1 MAVLL
6 HNILICT
13 VSGSIMFGLGTLLNL
28 RFSKRSM
35 SRWYYGIIILSLI
48 MLLVPLEFGG
58 SLPKLINVSLPAETA
73 AAPAPISGTA
83 GGAAR
88 SGPSL
93 IQIIFTVWMVA
104 ASALAVRNIVLYIR
118 ASRTIKRIS
127 RPCDNAEALKI
138 CEMLRK
144 ELKVRRRVR
153 AMVSAETA
161 SPLLFGIIRPRI
173 IIPDRGFDAESL
185 RLIFAHELTHLKHRD
200 LLVKLLGI
208 AAGCVHWFNPLI
220 YPLRRSLNTV
230 CELCCDESVL
240 KKLRLADNKDY
251 GRLIISVVE
260 DGGAGYAAYSTSMA
274 SAKNSMK
281 KRLSRIARFKEI
293 TGALK
298 MISVL
303 TAAAL
308 AVCSMTAFG
317 FTRAAEVVPEEISSV
332 FRPHG
337 DTVVS
342 KFSAAVRET
351 PAPTP
356 TETAAPELTAGETAN
371 EAQTPSGPEYAAND
385 EPVYDLTDESA
396 ETISEEITEPQ
407 YDEPE
412 QEPKY
417 TEPVPVHETE
427 AQTVVAPAVITPPPM
442 PTEAPETAE
451 TVKVPGV
458 SSYVINLEYDDS
470 GKASSPV
477 LEAVSTTKLNFNLTN
492 MISGVEIYACGKN
505 GENARKVYESAD
517 GSITSF
523 TLPVTEGECCFA
535 VFTNHDRT
543 PAPTNTLIIN

>member
-1 MAVLL
+1 MTALL

-13 VSGSIMFGLGTLLNL
+13 VSGSIMFGLGTLFNL
-28 RFSKRSM
+28 SFSKRSM

-48 MLLVPLEFGG
+48 MLLVPPEFGG
-58 SLPKLINVSLPAETA
+58 SLPKLINISLPAETA
-73 AAPAPISGTA
+73 AAPAPISGA
-83 GGAAR
+83 AEGAAR
-88 SGPSL
+88 SGSSL
-93 IQIIFTVWMVA
+93 IQIIFTVWAVI

-127 RPCDNAEALKI
+127 RPCDNAETLRI
-138 CEMLRK
+138 CEKLRK
-144 ELKVRRRVR
+144 ELGVRSRVR
-153 AMVSAETA
+153 VMVSGETA
-161 SPLLFGIIRPRI
+161 SPLLFGILRPRI

-185 RLIFAHELTHLKHRD
+185 RLIFAHELTHLRHRD

-274 SAKNSMK
+274 SAKSSMK

-332 FRPHG
+332 FRPQG
-337 DTVVS
+337 GGTVVS
-342 KFSAAVRET
+342 RFSAAMRET
-351 PAPTP
+351 PAPTQ
-356 TETAAPELTAGETAN
+356 TETPSPELTAGETEN
-371 EAQTPSGPEYAAND
+371 EARLPNGPEYAPD
-385 EPVYDLTDESA
+385 DQPVYDLTGGSA
-396 ETISEEITEPQ
+396 EIISEENTEPQ
-407 YDEPE
+407 YAEPE
-412 QEPKY
+412 
-417 TEPVPVHETE
+417 TEPEYSEPE
-427 AQTVVAPAVITPPPM
+427 AQTVVAPAVIAPPSA
-442 PTEAPETAE
+442 PTEAPKAAE

-470 GKASSPV
+470 GKAASPI
-477 LEAVSTTKLNFNLTN
+477 LEAASTTKLSFNLTN

-535 VFTNHDRT
+535 VFTRHDRA
-543 PAPTNTLIIN
+543 PGPTNTLIIN

>member
-1 MAVLL
+1 MAALL

-13 VSGSIMFGLGTLLNL
+13 VSGSIMFGLGTLFNL

-73 AAPAPISGTA
+73 TPAPISGAA

-93 IQIIFTVWMVA
+93 IQIIFTVWTIA

-118 ASRTIKRIS
+118 ASRTIGRIS
-127 RPCDNAEALKI
+127 RPCENAEALRI
-138 CEMLRK
+138 CEKLRK
-144 ELKVRRRVR
+144 ELGIRGRVR
-153 AMVSAETA
+153 VMVSAETA

-173 IIPDRGFDAESL
+173 IIPDRDFDAESL
-185 RLIFAHELTHLKHRD
+185 RLIFAHELTHLRHRD

-332 FRPHG
+332 FRPSG
-337 DTVVS
+337 GAVVS
-342 KFSAAVRET
+342 RFSATARET

-356 TETAAPELTAGETAN
+356 TETAAPELTTDETAD
-371 EAQTPSGPEYAAND
+371 ETRTPSEPEYAADD

-407 YDEPE
+407 YGETETGPE
-412 QEPKY
+412 Y
-417 TEPVPVHETE
+417 TEPVPVHEPE
-427 AQTVVAPAVITPPPM
+427 VQTVVVTPAAVTPPPA
-442 PTEAPETAE
+442 PTEAPKTAE

-470 GKASSPV
+470 GKAATPI
-477 LEAVSTTKLNFNLTN
+477 LEAVSTTKLSFNMTN

-505 GENARKVYESAD
+505 GENARKVYESAN

-535 VFTNHDRT
+535 VFTGHDRA
-543 PAPTNTLIIN
+543 PAQTNTLIIN

>member
-1 MAVLL
+1 MAALL

-58 SLPKLINVSLPAETA
+58 SLPKLINVSLPAE
-73 AAPAPISGTA
+73 AAPAPISG
-83 GGAAR
+83 AAKSATS

-93 IQIIFTVWMVA
+93 IQIIFTVWAIA
-104 ASALAVRNIVLYIR
+104 ASALAVRNIILYIR
-118 ASRTIKRIS
+118 ASRTIGRIS
-127 RPCDNAEALKI
+127 RPCENAETLRI

-144 ELKVRRRVR
+144 ELRVRRRVR
-153 AMVSAETA
+153 VMVSGDTA

-173 IIPDRGFDAESL
+173 IIPDREFDAESL
-185 RLIFAHELTHLKHRD
+185 RLIFAHELTYLRHRD

-308 AVCSMTAFG
+308 TVCSMTAFG
-317 FTRAAEVVPEEISSV
+317 FTRAAEVMPEEISSV

-337 DTVVS
+337 GAVVS
-342 KFSAAVRET
+342 KFSAPVRET
-351 PAPTP
+351 PVPAPP
-356 TETAAPELTAGETAN
+356 ETAAPELTAGETAD
-371 EAQTPSGPEYAAND
+371 EARTPSEPEYEAND

-396 ETISEEITEPQ
+396 ETVSEENTEPQ

-412 QEPKY
+412 Y
-417 TEPVPVHETE
+417 SEPVPAHEAET
-427 AQTVVAPAVITPPPM
+427 QTVAEPAAVTPPPA
-442 PTEAPETAE
+442 PTEAPEAAE

-458 SSYVINLEYDDS
+458 SSYVINLDYDDS
-470 GKASSPV
+470 GKAASPI
-477 LEAVSTTKLNFNLTN
+477 LEAASTTKLSFNLTN
-492 MISGVEIYACGKN
+492 MISGVDIYACGKN
-505 GENARKVYESAD
+505 GENAHKVYESAD
-517 GSITSF
+517 KAITSF
-523 TLPVTEGECCFA
+523 TLPVTEGECFFA
-535 VFTNHDRT
+535 VFTGHDRT